1 MTVTLPKRLFE
12 DASSLTSPPA
22 SKKLRVLA
30 PLTEQ
35 LSATCHIKPGVAGLG
50 SLQQHQQQ
58 LSAARKRRH
67 DTGSAGGSAVSP
79 SNSGKR
85 VSTMFISRFT
95 ALQLLFSHATMSAEA
110 VAVVN
115 PQHLWPASNSA
126 WWGAL
131 CMVLL

>member
-30 PLTEQ
+30 PLAEQ

-50 SLQQHQQQ
+50 SLQQQQQ

-67 DTGSAGGSAVSP
+67 DTGSEGGSAVSS

-85 VSTMFISRFT
+85 VSTVYIT
-95 ALQLLFSHATMSAEA
+95 WLKDLQLLLSQESMSAEA
-110 VAVVN
+110 VAAVN
-115 PQHLWPASNSA
+115 PLP
-126 WWGAL
+126 L
-131 CMVLL
+131 